1 MAGVACGLESGVDEF
16 VDQRLKWYAVL
27 QADRHR
33 KREAV
38 HEAGKRRAFLGHLNE
53 NFAGLSGLVHANG
66 NVALVPADGK
76 LVSDG
81 RALAWHLS
89 AERPHEKFALFSD
102 A

>member
-1 MAGVACGLESGVDEF
+1 MARVAGGLEPRVDEF
-16 VDQRLKWYAVL
+16 VDQRLERHAVL
-27 QADRHR
+27 QAYGNR

-53 NFAGLSGLVHANG
+53 NFAGLSGLVHADG
-66 NVALVPADGK
+66 DVAFVSADGK
-76 LVSDG
+76 FVRDG

-89 AERPHEKFALFSD
+89 AERAHEKFALFSD